1 MSLTNLINA
10 CVRIIGD
17 EVCCLSFLEHHSLDS
32 EPKDASVRRAVLTFF
47 AWLLPQISY
56 VSLLDI
62 LLYRAVEYKTSL
74 CQEDILPHSQLLL
87 LFTTSAQTHI
97 FPEIR
102 IDAIRFLNI
111 FLEHI
116 PNAVITG
123 WNADN
128 NGHGAR
134 VLEGYLGILNAGTKF
149 GEGDGWCSTRVYSP
163 DYLIFCHNAGQLQAT
178 STASVVI
185 TPAVRHFFVASLSQ
199 SPTLLFTS
207 PNLSFSSHCPRSSRL
222 LYLP

>member
-1 MSLTNLINA
+1 
-10 CVRIIGD
+10 V
-17 EVCCLSFLEHHSLDS
+17 
-32 EPKDASVRRAVLTFF
+32 VLTFF
-47 AWLLPQISY
+47 AWLLPQLPY
-56 VSLLDI
+56 VSLLDF
-62 LLYRAVEYKTSL
+62 LFHRFVEYKTPLS
-74 CQEDILPHSQLLL
+74 QEDILPHSQLLL

-111 FLEHI
+111 FLEYI
-116 PNAVITG
+116 PNAVIAG
-123 WNADN
+123 WNADH

-149 GEGDGWCSTRVYSP
+149 GEGDGWCSTEVCSP
-163 DYLIFCHNAGQLQAT
+163 DPLIFCLNAGQLQAT

-185 TPAVRHFFVASLSQ
+185 TPAVRYLPMVLLPRPPTSLF
-199 SPTLLFTS
+199 PS
-207 PNLSFSSHCPRSSRL
+207 PNLSFCSHCLRSSEL